1 MSSPGISLK
10 AIVFSFSLRF
20 FTLLSESNSNTM
32 FSAVLTNQSFV
43 ARLLFQNI
51 NIFLAALEE
60 KCT

>member
-1 MSSPGISLK
+1 
-10 AIVFSFSLRF
+10 
-20 FTLLSESNSNTM
+20 M

-51 NIFLAALEE
+51 NISLAALEE